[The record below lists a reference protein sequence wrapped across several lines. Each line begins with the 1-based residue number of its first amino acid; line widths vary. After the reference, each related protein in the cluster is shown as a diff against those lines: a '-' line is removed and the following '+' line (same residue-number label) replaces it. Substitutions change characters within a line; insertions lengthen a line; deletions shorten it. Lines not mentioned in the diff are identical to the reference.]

1 MRVALLVGVQDL
13 VVAKVADLRA
23 IKRDLIRSFN
33 GVEKNAIYIVC
44 TIFFMF
50 ALTTVLSAQFTKGHS
65 FSQP

>member
-13 VVAKVADLRA
+13 VVAEVADLRV

-33 GVEKNAIYIVC
+33 GVEEKCHSYRLHN
-44 TIFFMF
+44 FF
-50 ALTTVLSAQFTKGHS
+50 TVLSTHLTKGHS